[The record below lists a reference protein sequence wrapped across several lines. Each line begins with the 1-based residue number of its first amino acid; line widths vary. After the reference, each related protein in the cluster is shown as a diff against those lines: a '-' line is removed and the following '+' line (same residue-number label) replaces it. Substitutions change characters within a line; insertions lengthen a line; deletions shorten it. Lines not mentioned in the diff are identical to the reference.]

1 MAKRCAGPRAF
12 AVAGLLLA
20 GLGTPVVAEEVSP
33 QGLQQIRA
41 LLAEKAART
50 PAQRKLTTSLLYASR
65 ESRGQAMVQGLQPLR
80 RTVDRAHVESDGMV
94 VVDIR
99 GDVTDELLK
108 TIAGTGGRVVA
119 AYPAL
124 RAVRARVPIREVETI
139 AALPEVRRI
148 GPKQRFQVN
157 TGSKTSEGDVAHA
170 ADLARGTYGLD
181 GTGVK
186 VGVLSDG
193 VASLAARQAT
203 GDLPATCPA
212 TPGPGACVTVVPG
225 QAGDNPLDDEGT
237 AMLEIVHDLAPGAK
251 LYFATAANGEASM
264 SENILDLKNRYGC
277 DIIVD
282 DLIYDEEAAFQ
293 DGVVAEAVNAVTA
306 AGALYFSAAGNAGRL
321 NAGTAGVWEGDFV
334 DSQTTVA
341 GLEGLAIHSFNGLTG
356 GSAANSDPL
365 TADADDSI
373 SLKWGDPLGGATAD
387 YDLVLMDSALQT
399 IWDSSTD
406 DQGTTGQEP
415 LEIMGYGVAG
425 ERVVIYLYGGVVT
438 PGQPA
443 EPGAG
448 GPRALRLDTHRGQLA
463 IATRGA
469 VYGHSGAQNTVTVAA
484 TGVASAGGGVFTGGA
499 ANPIETYSSD
509 GPRRLFFNPNGTAIT
524 PGNVL
529 FGTNGG
535 LLVQKPD
542 VAAADCVT
550 TTTPGLTTFC
560 GTSASAAHAAAI
572 AALLKSAPN
581 HRSAGQVL
589 AAMFTTAL
597 DVNPAGRD
605 RDAGVGIVLANP
617 AAGALINIPAA
628 DFYTVSPCRVF
639 DTRLAGGP
647 TAGAA
652 LACGGDWDFTIA
664 GTCNVPSGAKAVSL
678 NVTVTQPSAQ
688 GNVRF
693 FAAGAPAPL
702 VSSLNYVAGQNRANN
717 AIAPLS
723 TGGAVSVRC
732 GPSGTTH
739 LVVDVNGYFQ

>member
-20 GLGTPVVAEEVSP
+20 GLGTPAIAEEVSP

-41 LLAEKAART
+41 LVAEKASRT
-50 PAQRKLTTSLLYASR
+50 PAQRKLATSLLYASR
-65 ESRGQAMVQGLQPLR
+65 ESRGLAMVQGLQPFR
-80 RTVDRAHVESDGMV
+80 RTVSRARVESDGMV

-99 GDVTDELLK
+99 GDVTDALLK
-108 TIAGTGGRVVA
+108 AIAGTGGRVVG

-148 GPKQRFQVN
+148 GPRERFLVN
-157 TGSKTSEGDVAHA
+157 TGSKTSQGDVAHA

-212 TPGPGACVTVVPG
+212 TPGPGACVTVLPG
-225 QAGDNPLDDEGT
+225 QEGDNPLDDEGT

-251 LYFATAANGEASM
+251 LFFATAVNGEASLN
-264 SENILDLKNRYGC
+264 ENILALKNRYGC

-282 DLIYDEEAAFQ
+282 DMTYDEEAAFQ
-293 DGVVAEAVNAVTA
+293 DGTVAQAVNAVTA
-306 AGALYFSAAGNAGRL
+306 AGALYFSAAGNEGRL

-334 DSQTTVA
+334 DSGTTLP

-356 GSAANSDPL
+356 GSAADSDQL
-365 TADADDSI
+365 TANADDSI

-406 DQGTTGQEP
+406 DQGITGEP

-448 GPRALRLDTHRGQLA
+448 GPRALRLDTHRGRLA

-469 VYGHSGAQNTVTVAA
+469 VYGHNGGQNTVTVAA
-484 TGVASAGGGVFTGGA
+484 TDVASAGAGVFTGAA

-509 GPRRLFFNPNGTAIT
+509 GPRRIFFNPDGTAIT

-535 LLVQKPD
+535 LLLQKPD
-542 VAAADCVT
+542 VTAADCVT

-572 AALLKSAPN
+572 AALLKSAPD

-589 AAMFTTAL
+589 AAMSTTAL

-605 RDAGVGIVLANP
+605 RDAGVGIVMANL
-617 AAGALINIPAA
+617 AAGALVNIPAL
-628 DFYTVSPCRVF
+628 DLYTVSPCRVF
-639 DTRLAGGP
+639 DTRLPGGP

-652 LACGGDWDFTIA
+652 LACGGDRDFTIA

-717 AIAPLS
+717 AIAPLGV
-723 TGGAVSVRC
+723 GGALSVRC

-739 LVVDVNGYFQ
+739 LIVDVNGYFQ